1 MSEIRGIQK
10 KVTEFFTQVLGKET
24 DALRFLKVAKT
35 AEGWEVKLEAT
46 ETNEYLKKLGH
57 PQIFDRNIYTVRLDA
72 SLEVIEYGLTAAQ
85 ERSYAAEEREDL

>member
-1 MSEIRGIQK
+1 MSGIHEVQK
-10 KVTEFFTQVLGKET
+10 KVTEFFTQELGKEAG
-24 DALRFLKVAKT
+24 ALRFLKVAK
-35 AEGWEVKLEAT
+35 APEGWEVKLEAT

-85 ERSYAAEEREDL
+85 ERSYATEEREDL